1 MIIPDSYLLAEVNM
15 INAGIVGLVAI
26 VVIVF
31 AIMSSKQ
38 WHWINIVLL
47 VLTLISSITA
57 IAGMSYA
64 YNHRRKGM
72 VEYRNAEKLATQKS
86 VELDKLINGDLLS
99 PRFEPGSLRY
109 IDSALSKSLTG
120 RGRVWQA
127 GRVSAA
133 EGPLRTFTFSAARD
147 LEKEGS
153 LKGAVLYA
161 FAETEIAFPSR
172 YIGAVQ
178 VEAESATTLTL
189 KPLALAEVKAYA
201 EPKTTWSL
209 FEKMPQDQRGVFK
222 EMLTARVESN
232 PEIPAVYKQF
242 VEKLKDENAEFDIST
257 FRDILKR
264 DFLPAERLDF
274 DPKSREYE
282 LLIDRYAFDGQSIG
296 KIESW
301 IADNAARRIAKRFE
315 PKPDEVFI
323 QYVFTKDSDPQ
334 APMAVDGIG
343 KLETEGIFNAGGQ
356 AVAGGLTGTPN
367 GVTFAKGDIAIINL
381 ASANGYATE
390 GGRVR
395 GFSEIHEGRID
406 EQDRIYFRELQ
417 DLPFELRDLKI
428 RSERIAE
435 ETLRANKANANQRIA
450 LEDAAK
456 QTQVRTQLLTSLEED
471 NENLTAD
478 AAAIEASNGRKQ
490 QRSAA
495 LDQQLRSL
503 QNRIA
508 SVYRQIQSRSM
519 QMLRIA
525 VSTQ

>member
-1 MIIPDSYLLAEVNM
+1 MIIPESFILAEVNM
-15 INAGIVGLVAI
+15 ISAGIVGLLAL

-47 VLTLISSITA
+47 ILTLISSITA
-57 IAGMSYA
+57 IAGMSFA

-72 VEYRNAEKLATQKS
+72 IEFRNAEKLAIQKKQ
-86 VELDKLINGDLLS
+86 ELDKLVNGDLLS
-99 PRFEPGSLRY
+99 PRFAPGSLRY

-120 RGRVWQA
+120 RGRVWHA
-127 GRVSAA
+127 GQVTTA
-133 EGPLRTFTFSAARD
+133 EGPQRTFTFTAPRD
-147 LEKEGS
+147 LAKGGS

-161 FAETEIAFPSR
+161 FSETEIGFPSR
-172 YIGAVQ
+172 YVGSVQ
-178 VEAESATTLTL
+178 ADAESNTTLTL
-189 KPLALAEVKAYA
+189 KPLALAEVQAYA
-201 EPKTTWSL
+201 EPKSTWSL

-222 EMLTARVESN
+222 EMLTARVDSN
-232 PEIPAVYKQF
+232 PEIPEVYKQF
-242 VEKLKDENAEFDIST
+242 VEKLKDKNAEFDIPT

-264 DFLPAERLDF
+264 DFLPAAQLDF

-282 LLIDRYAFDGQSIG
+282 QLIDRYAFDGQSIG

-301 IADNAARRIAKRFE
+301 VTANSAQRIAKRFE

-334 APMAVDGIG
+334 VPVIVDGIG
-343 KLETEGIFNAGGQ
+343 KLENDGIFNSGGQ
-356 AVAGGLTGTPN
+356 AVSGGLTGSPN
-367 GVTFAKGDIAIINL
+367 GVTFSKGDIAIINL
-381 ASANGYATE
+381 ESADGYQTE

-395 GFSEIHEGRID
+395 GFAEIHEGRI
-406 EQDRIYFRELQ
+406 EVQDKIYFRELQ
-417 DLPFELRDLKI
+417 DLPFELQDLKI

-435 ETLRANKANANQRIA
+435 ETMRATTANASQRIA
-450 LEDAAK
+450 LADAAK
-456 QTQVRTQLLTSLEED
+456 QTQVRTQLLTSQEED

-478 AAAIEASNGRKQ
+478 VTAIRTSNQQKQ
-490 QRSAA
+490 QRLEA
-495 LDQQLRSL
+495 LAQQIESL
-503 QNRIA
+503 SNRIA
-508 SVYRQIQSRSM
+508 STYRQIQSRSM